1 MQQSWLI
8 LQCAP
13 PLRQTQ
19 LTLSVADHARLCA
32 SSIRRKGGAHCSKHC
47 IVYHENT
54 ADKQVFDP
62 PSTLFRNCFHFA
74 VDVKA
79 IIQQRSR
86 LSTTNKFWPVWVY

>member
-1 MQQSWLI
+1 MQRSWLI

-86 LSTTNKFWPVWVY
+86 LSTTNKFWLVWVY